1 MYQSDLATIET
12 TNSEL
17 HFYEQLEKYINL
29 LGQNIRDKSV
39 IKQNI
44 YNDIVKC
51 ILLAKGKP
59 SGFSLKFIY
68 WVKRHFILTN
78 IAGVD
83 LAYCI
88 KSKKI
93 FLLK

>member
-1 MYQSDLATIET
+1 MSQSNLTTIET

-17 HFYEQLEKYINL
+17 HFYEQLEKHFNL
-29 LGQNIRDKSV
+29 LDQKIRDNSV

-51 ILLAKGKP
+51 VLLAKGKP
-59 SGFSLKFIY
+59 SGFSPKFIY

-83 LAYCI
+83 LVYCI
-88 KSKKI
+88 KSKKT